1 MARRLPPLNALRA
14 FEAAARHLSI
24 SKAAEELNV
33 TPAAVSHQVKALE
46 ETLDLPLF
54 RRLNRALMLT
64 DPGHMLL
71 PGLRDGFDA
80 LAQAVARIE
89 AEQDHATLTVSVG
102 PSLAAKWL
110 VPRLDRFRR
119 ACPDI
124 DLRIDATDR
133 VVDFAREDA
142 DVGIRYGVGDY
153 PGLRTEHLFTDEMVP
168 VCSVKLCKGTPPL
181 REPCDLKDH
190 TLLHVDWDTHKES
203 ATNWHMWLLAAG
215 VTDVD
220 ANRGP
225 RFSQDSMAVQAAVEG
240 HGVALIGSHLVADD
254 LALSRL
260 VRPFDLSLPSAFAVY
275 VVAPESSMS
284 HPKVAAF
291 FDWILQEA
299 RGGKH

>member
-24 SKAAEELNV
+24 SKAADELSV

-46 ETLDLPLF
+46 ETLGLPLF
-54 RRLNRALMLT
+54 RRLDRAIMLT
-64 DPGHMLL
+64 DAGQLLL

-89 AEQDHATLTVSVG
+89 AEQDHATLTVSTG
-102 PSLAAKWL
+102 PSIAAQWL

-124 DLRIDATDR
+124 DLRIAATDR

-142 DVGIRYGVGDY
+142 DVAIRYGAGDY
-153 PGLRTEHLFTDEMVP
+153 PGLRAELLFTDEIVP
-168 VCSVKLCKGTPPL
+168 VCSVKLCQGPPPL
-181 REPCDLKDH
+181 RAPGDLKNH
-190 TLLHVDWDTHKES
+190 TLLHVEWDSAKES

-215 VTDVD
+215 VSDVD

-225 RFSQDSMAVQAAVEG
+225 RFSQESMAAQAASEG
-240 HGVALIGSHLVADD
+240 HGVALIGSRLVADD
-254 LALSRL
+254 LAVGRL
-260 VRPFDLSLPSAFAVY
+260 IRPFDLSLPSAFATY
-275 VVAPESSMS
+275 VVAPESSMAR
-284 HPKVAAF
+284 PKVAAF
-291 FDWILQEA
+291 FDWILAEA
-299 RGGKH
+299 RA